1 MLGRVCGCVG
11 LEDWVVGGSGQAG
24 FDGKFKKS
32 VVELFWFYFLLVLLK
47 VNQAG
52 FYMAKQKS
60 LVHPIL
66 FSKKF
71 GVSVKALK
79 AANLLDPI
87 LNSDTKL
94 FIDPLLIAKSQN
106 QIIKKNGRSKLDQG
120 FENVIE
126 LLEISATEGDVA
138 WRGAYQALN
147 LDERSETGLGYGG
160 AGTSG
165 SSRPAVLR
173 NGILRTGKE
182 ILTLGVKNPNMIPLM
197 GLFEDGVGP
206 DTLSDMTTNFILSVL
221 CEISEQFC
229 VANNVSVRVFGAQYG
244 NRSLPENPFHPD
256 KPVVLVPR
264 DILRDLPLAADWSD
278 VNRVIMQVQ
287 EIRDAVNLM
296 FGNLA
301 KASISKKK
309 YAIRRVTFGSP
320 KLLNLLIEAVAL
332 ASENYDETADLDGYY
347 QFRAVLSDDP
357 EKFQGVITKP
367 TENTAETL
375 DSTVHAALDHF
386 KGLIENN
393 NMWELLWHGDTP
405 RHERASQLLFF
416 AVATILCSINNV
428 DISPETNSGGG
439 PVDFKFSTGFAGRLL
454 VELKLS
460 KGSVVHGYTKQLE
473 IYKRAAATRA
483 GIYVVIDVGGMGRK
497 LRTIRKAKADAEA
510 RGELASEIVV
520 IDARR
525 RASASKRVDLI

>member
-1 MLGRVCGCVG
+1 
-11 LEDWVVGGSGQAG
+11 
-24 FDGKFKKS
+24 
-32 VVELFWFYFLLVLLK
+32 
-47 VNQAG
+47 
-52 FYMAKQKS
+52 MAKRKS

-66 FSKKF
+66 FSKQF
-71 GVSVKALK
+71 SVSVEVLN
-79 AANLLDPI
+79 AAKLLDPI

-94 FIDPLLIAKSQN
+94 FIDPLLITKSQN
-106 QIIKKNGRSKLDQG
+106 KTIKKHGRIALHQG
-120 FENVIE
+120 FENVIG
-126 LLEISATEGDVA
+126 LLEISAAENDVA
-138 WRGAYQALN
+138 WRNAYRALN

-165 SSRPAVLR
+165 SSRPASLR
-173 NGILRTGKE
+173 NSILRTGKE

-206 DTLSDMTTNFILSVL
+206 DTLSDMATNFILPVL

-229 VANNVSVRVFGAQYG
+229 KANNVPVRAFGIQYG
-244 NRSLPENPFHPD
+244 NRTLPENPFHPE

-264 DILRDLPLAADWSD
+264 DVLRDLPLAADWSD
-278 VNRVIMQVQ
+278 VNRVIMQIQ
-287 EIRDAVNLM
+287 EIRDAVNQL

-309 YAIRRVTFGSP
+309 QAIRNVTFNSP
-320 KLLNLLIEAVAL
+320 RLLNLLIDAVAL
-332 ASENYDETADLDGYY
+332 ASESYDETADLDGYY
-347 QFRAVLSDDP
+347 QFRTVLSDDP
-357 EKFQGVITKP
+357 EKFLGVITKP
-367 TENTAETL
+367 DVNTAETL
-375 DSTVHAALDHF
+375 DSTVHAALNHF
-386 KGLIENN
+386 KDLIENN

-416 AVATILCSINNV
+416 AVATILCSINGV

-460 KGSVVHGYTKQLE
+460 KGSVVHGYTTQLE
-473 IYKRAAATRA
+473 IYKKAAATRA

-497 LRTIRKAKADAEA
+497 LMKIQKSKADAEA
-510 RGELASEIVV
+510 RGELASEIIV
-520 IDARR
+520 IDARHKK
-525 RASASKRVDLI
+525 SASKRGVLI

>member
-1 MLGRVCGCVG
+1 VLI
-11 LEDWVVGGSGQAG
+11 LAEPAG
-24 FDGKFKKS
+24 FD
-32 VVELFWFYFLLVLLK
+32 
-47 VNQAG
+47 
-52 FYMAKQKS
+52 MAKRKS

-71 GVSVKALK
+71 GVPVKALK
-79 AANLLDPI
+79 AARLLDPI

-106 QIIKKNGRSKLDQG
+106 QTIKKDGRSKLHQG
-120 FENVIE
+120 FENVIG
-126 LLEISATEGDVA
+126 LLEISTSEGDVA
-138 WRGAYQALN
+138 WRGAYKALN

-173 NGILRTGKE
+173 NGILRTGRE

-206 DTLSDMTTNFILSVL
+206 DTLSDMTTNFILPVL
-221 CEISEQFC
+221 CEITEQFC
-229 VANNVSVRVFGAQYG
+229 KTHNMPVRVFGAQYD
-244 NRSLPENPFHPD
+244 NRSLPENPFHPEM
-256 KPVVLVPR
+256 PVVLVPR

-287 EIRDAVNLM
+287 ELRDAVNLM

-309 YAIRRVTFGSP
+309 HAIRKVAFGSP

-332 ASENYDETADLDGYY
+332 ASESYDETADLDGYY
-347 QFRAVLSDDP
+347 QFRAILSDDP
-357 EKFQGVITKP
+357 EKFQGIITKP
-367 TENTAETL
+367 TEKTAETL
-375 DSTVHAALDHF
+375 DSTVRAALDHF
-386 KGLIENN
+386 KDLIENN
-393 NMWELLWHGDTP
+393 NMWELLWYGDTP

-416 AVATILCSINNV
+416 AVATILCSTNDV

-460 KGSVVHGYTKQLE
+460 KGSVVHGYTTQLE
-473 IYKRAAATRA
+473 IYKKAAATRA

-497 LRTIRKAKADAEA
+497 LRIIQKAKADAEA

-520 IDARR
+520 IDAKR
-525 RASASKRVDLI
+525 RASASKRTNLI